1 MDDKYKKFLQTP
13 RGSNYHQEEE
23 EEMAISSLLNVVERA
38 GEIISTL
45 EQSPEIPAWVQSKIT
60 IAEDYLES
68 VASYLKHKDSVDL
81 IQGDLFEDEC

>member
-38 GEIISTL
+38 GEIIR
-45 EQSPEIPAWVQSKIT
+45 T
-60 IAEDYLES
+60 IS
-68 VASYLKHKDSVDL
+68 
-81 IQGDLFEDEC
+81 